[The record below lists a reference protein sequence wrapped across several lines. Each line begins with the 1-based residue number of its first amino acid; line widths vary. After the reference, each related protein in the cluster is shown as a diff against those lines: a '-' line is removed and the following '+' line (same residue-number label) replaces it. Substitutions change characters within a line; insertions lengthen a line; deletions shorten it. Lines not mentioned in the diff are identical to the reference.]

1 MHYKKAPGLVE
12 RQSKIVRNK
21 TGKCTGKKIKNFII
35 LKLPYCQLKD
45 WYNLLCLIV
54 KTQELQNCTD
64 AAQNWN
70 KLIIKA
76 KLISLLS
83 FALQAN
89 KKQNS
94 KQNPN
99 QRSTSSPALEK
110 QKSNTRKCCWAAQ
123 QTGQTTLL
131 QLPHS
136 SCDAHSNKP
145 NCWKRSS

>member
-12 RQSKIVRNK
+12 RRSKIVRNK
-21 TGKCTGKKIKNFII
+21 TGKCTGNKIKNFII

-45 WYNLLCLIV
+45 WYNLLWLIV

-89 KKQNS
+89 KKTKLKTKPKS
-94 KQNPN
+94 KIYQPSCSRKTKIQHEEMLLGCTANWPN
-99 QRSTSSPALEK
+99 HITTTSTFILWC
-110 QKSNTRKCCWAAQ
+110 TQ
-123 QTGQTTLL
+123 Q
-131 QLPHS
+131 
-136 SCDAHSNKP
+136 
-145 NCWKRSS
+145 